1 MNTIQKRFL
10 LFLGLCIPSRI
21 IIALLSIYDNKTI
34 RTLLILFAS
43 IIVIGWTYIY
53 ITKSRQR
60 GGEVFGEKIWWNQ
73 LRPVHAFNY
82 LLFII
87 LSLRNNAYASVPLI
101 IDPIIGLLAFINYHY
116 KEGNFKKLYIN

>member
-21 IIALLSIYDNKTI
+21 IIALLSIYGNKTI

-53 ITKSRQR
+53 ITKSRQT